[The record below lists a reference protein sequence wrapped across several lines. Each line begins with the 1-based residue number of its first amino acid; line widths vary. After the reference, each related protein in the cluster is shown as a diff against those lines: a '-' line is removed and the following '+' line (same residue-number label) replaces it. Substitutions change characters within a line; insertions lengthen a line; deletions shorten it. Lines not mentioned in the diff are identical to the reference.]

1 MKLFFRRFTA
11 MLLVLCLTIP
21 MLPVYA
27 EGTQT
32 NADNISKAVSATLG
46 TNGNNRHMTSNAIG
60 YKIETLFTTD
70 GKPFKDDARSPA
82 EQGGIRFQGKQLLVT
97 TGGVT
102 SDTCITNTLVSAEQS
117 YLKNDYSR
125 YSQRDYNFFGTGQY
139 IASQD
144 ELWVVPN
151 SGAGR
156 VAQLDLFNKNQQT
169 YWYWDST
176 NAVMNKLGNWVNQGA
191 GFADKA
197 ANLFA
202 TQGKDS
208 IAANICSALITQPT
222 TDTLYTAAS
231 YVFRAQSASQQ
242 DRIKAVA
249 KTLDVAA
256 ADALIDLCL
265 PVSDKCM
272 VGWATYVAPLM
283 LTYKDPGTPSILDWR
298 YDRFLGSAN
307 NYAFVNGAT
316 KSYLKFLDEQNAAFT
331 PDMGPSPKQE
341 ILGMMADPAAWDRY
355 AAKGEFGRFLAEAY
369 DNKLPNSVS
378 PRQARWGIGA
388 APTSGT
394 WDDWQMVQSAGVG
407 LFSNTP
413 ANPPEPEPCCHPAG
427 SHADQTGY
435 CPCGGPGSA
444 RCSCPVG
451 CTCDPNNP
459 PAGCDCVPPKVEL
472 DDAMPIIDEQH
483 LSQELTKTIAGVN
496 KDTFN
501 VTYKPVPDGA
511 SYWGECKVTHGTRD
525 VQVDIGGCG
534 DPSGHAAFA
543 AGKIKIHHC
552 VPNIQTRPQ
561 STTTT
566 ECLEIPYTWAADV
579 YHNFSARIPESE
591 LTLASR
597 MTDGNPFS
605 IMRSNDQL
613 LMVLGDTLRSV
624 TNRDGQLP
632 TVGDQFKSQL
642 SPVWIS
648 HRWAVEGSK
657 DSAVLA
663 KYMSTYES
671 SKANTAYKNA
681 MAKTGYGDV
690 AELTDG
696 SKINKTKSGG
706 EFMMT
711 FHIGNNDSVLST
723 GSGATQQVTYKPV
736 EGAGQVH
743 VQGPIDGDAAQ
754 HVHGDQTKP
763 TNRTEEGLQDVT
775 LSRTDYSI
783 KVGAQNIYS
792 GKAKSQAV
800 YDKPASTSHS
810 YAPDTWAFTAP
821 SQVFNFYPTYE
832 MKSDYTVGDG
842 DNKVYMLST
851 QSRRF
856 QAFDRLTISA
866 AGASG
871 QTVTAPWSRDA
882 QDVNSPTMKAG
893 NAYDYKLGQGTVKID
908 GYVHL
913 IDPAFA
919 PDASAAQAQNDAIL
933 KQYLDQ
939 FKALASSFG
948 KDDIELYSNL
958 ANATPSSPSL
968 KGKSGKESL
977 TIASADVGSSGVSV
991 QYSYLP
997 GNNLYSTSN
1006 RTFNGQALSPGDPL
1020 GTNAYLSNNLQ
1031 TGGGNKISGWYNEDF
1046 QGIVVAHLT
1055 ASFTVSNLSTN
1066 YAAVHTYQS
1075 DWQTAANATA
1085 QPITNGNTT
1094 ILSGKFGVG
1103 TMFKLGSISWG
1114 SANVDNVNVYLPPYE
1129 FSVRGSVF
1137 DTVQ

>member
-11 MLLVLCLTIP
+11 LLLVLCLTIP

-32 NADNISKAVSATLG
+32 NADNISADTGRRLG
-46 TNGNNRHMTSNAIG
+46 ANETNRHISGNKFG
-60 YKIETLFTTD
+60 YKIEMFYTRD
-70 GKPFKDDARSPA
+70 GKAFKDNSQSPGEQGGVRVSTVVSVSGIAPSANVPITSVVSEQTSWKTAMSKLSAKDYAAFGGGTYHYEDDQLVVYTNGGAGATITLEGMKGFIRPDRSEQCVNILGNWLEQGSGFAAKANKLFA
-82 EQGGIRFQGKQLLVT
+82 EQGTDSLAGMVLSAAVG
-97 TGGVT
+97 
-102 SDTCITNTLVSAEQS
+102 DTAGAPLIEMAMSV
-117 YLKNDYSR
+117 YS
-125 YSQRDYNFFGTGQY
+125 S
-139 IASQD
+139 
-144 ELWVVPN
+144 
-151 SGAGR
+151 
-156 VAQLDLFNKNQQT
+156 
-169 YWYWDST
+169 
-176 NAVMNKLGNWVNQGA
+176 
-191 GFADKA
+191 
-197 ANLFA
+197 
-202 TQGKDS
+202 
-208 IAANICSALITQPT
+208 
-222 TDTLYTAAS
+222 
-231 YVFRAQSASQQ
+231 QSAQQQ
-242 DRIKAVA
+242 DRINAQIPKNANSQEKAD
-249 KTLDVAA
+249 L
-256 ADALIDLCL
+256 LIDLCL
-265 PVSDKCM
+265 PISDKCM
-272 VGWATYVAPLM
+272 VGWATYLAPLM
-283 LTYKDPGTPSILDWR
+283 YTYTDTPGMSILD
-298 YDRFLGSAN
+298 DRFDSYLGSAN

-316 KSYLKFLDEQNAAFT
+316 KAFFAETAVTDEMSRG
-331 PDMGPSPKQE
+331 DEK
-341 ILGMMADPAAWDRY
+341 LADAIKSTMSDPGAYDRY
-355 AAKGEFGRFLAEAY
+355 AEKGEFGRFLNNAY
-369 DNKLPNSVS
+369 NDALPNSITPS
-378 PRQARWGIGA
+378 SSRWGVPA
-388 APTSGT
+388 ASVSGQ
-394 WDDWQMVQSAGVG
+394 WSEFQQVRSAGVG
-407 LFSNTP
+407 LFSNAPATP
-413 ANPPEPEPCCHPAG
+413 PQPELCCHPAG

-444 RCSCPVG
+444 RCSCVVG

-543 AGKIKIHHC
+543 AGKIKVHHC

-561 STTTT
+561 PTTTT
-566 ECLEIPYTWAADV
+566 ECLEIPYTWAAEV

-605 IMRSNDQL
+605 VMRSNDQL

-624 TNRDGQLP
+624 TNRDGQLS

-642 SPVWIS
+642 APVWIS
-648 HRWAVEGSK
+648 HRWAVDGSK

-663 KYMSTYES
+663 KYMSTYET

-681 MAKTGYGDV
+681 MSKTGYSDV
-690 AELTDG
+690 TELTDG
-696 SKINKTKSGG
+696 SKINKSKSGG

-792 GKAKSQAV
+792 GKTKAQAV

-893 NAYDYKLGQGTVKID
+893 NAYDYKLGQGTVTID

-958 ANATPSSPSL
+958 ANATPTSPSL
-968 KGKSGKESL
+968 KGKSGKEAL
-977 TIASADVGSSGVSV
+977 TIASADVDSSGVSV
-991 QYSYLP
+991 QYTYLP
-997 GNNLYSTSN
+997 GNSLYSTSN

-1046 QGIVVAHLT
+1046 QGIIVAHLT